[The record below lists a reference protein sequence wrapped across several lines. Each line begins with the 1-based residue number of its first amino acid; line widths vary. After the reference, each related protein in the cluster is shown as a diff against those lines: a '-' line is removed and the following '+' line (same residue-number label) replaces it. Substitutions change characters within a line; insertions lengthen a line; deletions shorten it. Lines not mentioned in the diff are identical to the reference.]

1 VGFDARFSPLWR
13 RYAYRLTEH
22 PFGPEPLRRH
32 DVVAHGR
39 PLDVAAMQEAAH
51 RLLGEHDFAAFC
63 RRREGATTVRTLL
76 ELRWAREPGD
86 LVVAT
91 VLADAFC
98 HSMVRSL
105 VGACLA
111 VGEGR
116 RDVPWPVEVLSGR
129 VRRPDV
135 TVAKALGLTL
145 EEVHYPPD
153 EEVAARAAAARRRC
167 EEEGS

>member
-1 VGFDARFSPLWR
+1 
-13 RYAYRLTEH
+13 
-22 PFGPEPLRRH
+22 
-32 DVVAHGR
+32 
-39 PLDVAAMQEAAH
+39 
-51 RLLGEHDFAAFC
+51 LLGEHDFAAFC

-76 ELRWAREPGD
+76 ELHWAREPGD
-86 LVVAT
+86 LLVAT

-116 RDVPWPVEVLSGR
+116 RGVRWPVEVLSGR

-135 TVAKALGLTL
+135 TVAPAKGLTL

-153 EEVAARAAAARRRC
+153 DEVAARAAAARRRR

>member
-1 VGFDARFSPLWR
+1 
-13 RYAYRLTEH
+13 
-22 PFGPEPLRRH
+22 
-32 DVVAHGR
+32 
-39 PLDVAAMQEAAH
+39 M
-51 RLLGEHDFAAFC
+51 
-63 RRREGATTVRTLL
+63 RTLL
-76 ELRWAREPGD
+76 ELHWAREPGD
-86 LVVAT
+86 LLVAT

-116 RDVPWPVEVLSGR
+116 RDVHWPVEVLSGR

-135 TVAKALGLTL
+135 TVAPAKGLTL

-153 EEVAARAAAARRRC
+153 DEVAARAAAARRRR